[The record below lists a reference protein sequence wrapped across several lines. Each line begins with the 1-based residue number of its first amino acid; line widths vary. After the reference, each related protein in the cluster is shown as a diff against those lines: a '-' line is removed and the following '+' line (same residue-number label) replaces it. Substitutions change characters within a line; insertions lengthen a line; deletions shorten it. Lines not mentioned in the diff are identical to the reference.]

1 MAHFLRMRPPLRLQS
16 SSSVDD
22 VLSRLRLAVKAHG
35 PDITATFADHYVVL
49 RIAGS
54 RRHFGSPQLSFD
66 VEADESGSVV
76 NGLFMPMPSI
86 WTAFMALYGLIVFGG
101 VSGAFFGA
109 AQMQL
114 GHAPYAFWAV
124 PLSLVL
130 LGLVYVAACVGQKMG
145 AEQMRELQQFVEPCL
160 LGES

>member
-22 VLSRLRLAVKAHG
+22 VLSRLRLAAQARG
-35 PDITATFADHYVVL
+35 SDINATFADHYVVL

-76 NGLFMPMPSI
+76 TGLFMPMPSI
-86 WTAFMALYGLIVFGG
+86 WTAFMALYGLIVFCGL
-101 VSGAFFGA
+101 SGTLFGA

-114 GHAPYAFWAV
+114 GQAPYALWAI

-130 LGLVYVAACVGQKMG
+130 LVLVYVAACVGQKMG
-145 AEQMRELQQFVEPCL
+145 AEQMQELQQFVEPCL
-160 LGES
+160 LGET